1 MKKFVAVI
9 AVVAVVCVAG
19 AAFAQTRQ
27 TRGRNDARRMPPQL
41 QKEFAGEQGHLDQRM
56 PEQRRPDQQN
66 FGRPEGFDGA
76 GCRFGHRGGRLGFTP
91 DMPEEIR
98 AKAVEAAKLRID
110 LEAVMSAKPL
120 DKAKAVE
127 IFGKIQQTE
136 NEVKMWKFENR
147 LNMMEKAKIM
157 RELNKISKPAP
168 KPQAPAPEE

>member
-19 AAFAQTRQ
+19 AAFAQTR
-27 TRGRNDARRMPPQL
+27 GRNDARRMPPQL
-41 QKEFAGEQGHLDQRM
+41 QQEFSGEQGHLD
-56 PEQRRPDQQN
+56 QRRPDQQN
-66 FGRPEGFDGA
+66 FGRPESFDGA

-110 LEAVMSAKPL
+110 LEAVMSAKPI
-120 DKAKAVE
+120 DKAKAME

-168 KPQAPAPEE
+168 KTQAPAPEE

>member
-1 MKKFVAVI
+1 MKKVLAVI

-19 AAFAQTRQ
+19 AAFAQTHG
-27 TRGRNDARRMPPQL
+27 RGDARRMPPQL
-41 QKEFAGEQGHLDQRM
+41 QKEFAGEQGHLDQR
-56 PEQRRPDQQN
+56 RPDQQRV
-66 FGRPEGFDGA
+66 GRPENFDGA
-76 GCRFGHRGGRLGFTP
+76 GCRFGRRGGRLGFTP
-91 DMPEEIR
+91 EMPEEIR

-110 LEAVMSAKPL
+110 LEAALSAKTI
-120 DKAKAVE
+120 DKAKAME

-168 KPQAPAPEE
+168 KTQAPAPEK